1 LRAIFL
7 DWMARACS
15 GYLDESSEMV
25 VAQGQDLSLTIR
37 CCQYVED
44 LSISSSPVVLEVGAA
59 AEELYLSVH
68 Y

>member
-1 LRAIFL
+1 
-7 DWMARACS
+7 
-15 GYLDESSEMV
+15 MV